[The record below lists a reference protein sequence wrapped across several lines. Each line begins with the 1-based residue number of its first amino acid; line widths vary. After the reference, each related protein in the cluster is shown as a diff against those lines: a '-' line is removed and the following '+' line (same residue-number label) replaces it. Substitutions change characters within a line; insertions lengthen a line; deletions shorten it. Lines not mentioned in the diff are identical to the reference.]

1 MESTASGIR
10 LSAVVMSHPRRAEQA
25 AELCRR
31 HPELGLTV
39 VSDPEPGGPPSA
51 WRTARLAWRSI
62 APGATH
68 HLVLQDDLVLVP
80 GFAARVR
87 QAVAARPHDPLSL
100 FAEWGSRT
108 ASSVRIAAAHGLSWA
123 PVVDDYI
130 PCAALVMPVGI
141 ARGFDA
147 FAAARSTES
156 DPDDVVLLEYLA
168 HLGVKAWATVDN
180 LAQHD
185 AVESLVG
192 NTTMGIRQS
201 VNFDGTPARRKMT
214 DSSLTGLTAIPYYDW
229 WSQQATLFVPDEN
242 TVDGWGQI
250 RSRPALNRW
259 RIDPAD
265 VEEEL
270 VALLPGLPDTGPL
283 LDRVSRI
290 VVSEIW
296 TTAFLTG
303 LVVGETGAE
312 PSIAPGTPAASALA
326 TLPAGALRRVVP
338 VRWLPRVGELLGPVV
353 LAGVAAGLRRTR
365 SRTGATAAA

>member
-1 MESTASGIR
+1 MQSAASGIR
-10 LSAVVMSHPRRAEQA
+10 LSAVVMSHPRRAELA
-25 AELCRR
+25 RELCRR
-31 HPELGLTV
+31 HPALGLTV
-39 VSDPEPGGPPSA
+39 VSDPEPEGVPSA

-80 GFAARVR
+80 DFAARVR
-87 QAVAARPHDPLSL
+87 EAVAARPGDPLSL
-100 FAEWGSRT
+100 FVEWGSRT

-130 PCAALVMPVGI
+130 PCAALVMPVEI

-147 FAAARSTES
+147 FAAAGSTES

-168 HLGVKAWATVDN
+168 HLGIGAWAAVAN

-192 NTTMGIRQS
+192 NTTMGVRQS
-201 VNFDGTPARRKMT
+201 VNFSPLPATEKI
-214 DSSLTGLTAIPYYDW
+214 SGAALTGLGAVPYYDW
-229 WSQQATLFVPDEN
+229 WSQQATLFVPDDN
-242 TVDGWGQI
+242 TVDGWSQI
-250 RSRPALNRW
+250 RSRPALSRW
-259 RIDPAD
+259 GIDPRE

-270 VALLPGLPDTGPL
+270 VTLLSGLPDTGPL

-303 LVVGETGAE
+303 LVTGETGPA
-312 PSIAPGTPAASALA
+312 PDLAPGSAAAPALA
-326 TLPAGALRRVVP
+326 TLAAGALRRVVP
-338 VRWLPRVGELLGPVV
+338 VRWLSRVGELLTPVV

-365 SRTGATAAA
+365 VPSAA